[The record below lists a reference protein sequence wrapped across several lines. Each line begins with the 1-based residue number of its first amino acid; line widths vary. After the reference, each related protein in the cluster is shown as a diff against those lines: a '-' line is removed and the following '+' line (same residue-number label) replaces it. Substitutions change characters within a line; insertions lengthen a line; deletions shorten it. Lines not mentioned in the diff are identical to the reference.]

1 MTTTTADSDWHAWR
15 AQGIGAS
22 EVPALLGLSNYD
34 SPWSLWARKVGLLV
48 PAKTEETERQRL
60 GHDLEPVIAG
70 RFRRATG
77 LEVAGE
83 QAWCQ
88 HKDHPWA
95 RATVDA
101 FVVEPPAE
109 PSIDAAIGVAEW
121 KSDGGLGTWRR
132 EGIPARIQAQVQ
144 AQMWVTG
151 LDHAWLGV
159 FHSGFRFEVYEL
171 ERDERDI
178 TLIAERAEAFWVGNV
193 LAGVPPQPDASDAT
207 ARAIGQVYGQEEPG
221 KRVELPEHL
230 AGVGMARARLK
241 QEAKELEDRLKKIDN
256 ELRAAMGDA
265 EVATVDGVPVFSLR
279 AQERRDIDRDA
290 LRRDHPDIAAAYET
304 TKSFRVLRPATK
316 KDKAV
321 AA

>member
-1 MTTTTADSDWHAWR
+1 MTADNDWHAWR

-22 EVPALLGLSNYD
+22 EVPTLLGLNSSFD
-34 SPWSLWARKVGLLV
+34 SAWALWARKVGLL
-48 PAKTEETERQRL
+48 PAAGEETERQRL
-60 GHDLEPVIAG
+60 GHDLEPVLAG

-83 QAWCQ
+83 QTWCV
-88 HKDHPWA
+88 HKEKPWA

-101 FVVEPPAE
+101 FVVEPE
-109 PSIDAAIGVAEW
+109 PGATIDNAIGVAEW

-171 ERDERDI
+171 ERDERDVA
-178 TLIAERAEAFWVGNV
+178 LIAERAEAFWVNHV
-193 LAGVPPQPDASDAT
+193 LTGEPPPIDSSDAT
-207 ARAIGQVYGQEEPG
+207 ARALGQVYDREEPG
-221 KRVELPEHL
+221 KRIELPDHL
-230 AGVGMARARLK
+230 ASAPMALRQMKDTIKYETERCK
-241 QEAKELEDRLKKIDN
+241 KLEN
-256 ELRAAMGDA
+256 ELKAAMGDA
-265 EVATVDGVPVFSLR
+265 EVAAINGVPAFSLR
-279 AQERRDIDRDA
+279 AQERRDIDREA
-290 LRRDHPDIAAAYET
+290 LRRDHPDIAAQYET
-304 TKSFRVLRPATK
+304 RKSFRVLRPATK